1 MSTSKT
7 SCILNTD
14 DGYALPVVL
23 LISLIIMA
31 ISMSMSLVTRS
42 SLATAYDL
50 KSRSRAMMSAYS
62 AMNEVMYRIAT
73 ATFNGNLLQV
83 TTADGTTQDWT
94 LYGKPFTLAAG
105 VTVRLRDTGGM
116 FSPLSNP
123 RQLARLAAYV
133 SGQDNITDQLIDTLS
148 DWQDTDVFK
157 RLNGAEDFE
166 YRSSGAPYVPRNFFL
181 QLPEELMLVKGYTPD
196 IYRKLKDE
204 LVYWGS
210 PTSNYL
216 TMDEKAWR
224 ALLRD
229 DDLVERLVAM
239 RERGELTA
247 RSFQELTGIK
257 KTEYQLLAPSGWIQ
271 VSIRAEVGKARD
283 SITAVIF
290 KKQLRNKPFMIA
302 SWKK

>member
-14 DGYALPVVL
+14 NGYALPVVL

-31 ISMSMSLVTRS
+31 ISMSMSFVTRS

-50 KSRSRAMMSAYS
+50 KNRSRAMMSAYS
-62 AMNEVMYRIAT
+62 AMNEVIYRIST
-73 ATFNGNLLQV
+73 ATFRGNRLQV

-94 LYGKPFTLAAG
+94 LYGKPFALAAG
-105 VTVRLRDTGGM
+105 VTIRLRDTGGM

-133 SGQDNITDQLIDTLS
+133 SGQNDITDQLIDTLS
-148 DWQDTDVFK
+148 DWQDIDVFK
-157 RLNGAEDFE
+157 RLNGAEEFD

-181 QLPEELMLVKGYTPD
+181 QLPEELMLVKGYTPA
-196 IYRKLKDE
+196 IYRELKDE

-210 PTSNYL
+210 PSSNYL

-229 DDLVERLVAM
+229 DDLVEKLAAM
-239 RERGELTA
+239 REQSELTA
-247 RSFQELTGIK
+247 YNFQELTGIK
-257 KTEYQLLAPSGWIQ
+257 KTEYQLFSPSGWIQ
-271 VSIRAEVGKARD
+271 VSIKAEAGEARD
-283 SITAVIF
+283 FITAVIL
-290 KKQLRNKPFMIA
+290 KKQVFDKPFMIA